1 MFAADRWA
9 EAFIETCEYGNEGD
23 VGSIGQCEAGLAVL
37 KAVFHCFQHIPYTLR
52 GRTAAA
58 RFVGRLDSA
67 LNKCGYT
74 DRERGVET
82 ARAVIFL
89 LIQRDVFQYCNTL
102 IDEIETL
109 LLKKRNILTVILDCA
124 EKPNDGFLESLKT
137 ALKKR
142 NRASDVRITA
152 ALEPRLI
159 AGYRINIGSE
169 REDFSVLGG
178 MEQLERYLAG
188 V

>member
-9 EAFIETCEYGNEGD
+9 EAFIETCEDGD
-23 VGSIGQCEAGLAVL
+23 AGQCEAGLAVL
-37 KAVFHCFQHIPYTLR
+37 KAVFHDFGKPHYSLR
-52 GRTAAA
+52 GSEAAA
-58 RFVGRLDSA
+58 RFIGRLDSA
-67 LNKCGYT
+67 LQKCGYT
-74 DRERGVET
+74 DKGRGVET

-89 LIQRDVFQYCNTL
+89 LIQRDAFQYGSSL
-102 IDEIETL
+102 ISEIETL
-109 LLKKRNILTVILDCA
+109 RLKKQGILAVVLDCA
-124 EKPNDGFLESLKT
+124 EKPDDNFLESLKT

-142 NRASDVRITA
+142 ERVSDVRIA
-152 ALEPRLI
+152 VVLEPKLI

-178 MEQLERYLAG
+178 MSQLERDLAR

>member
-9 EAFIETCEYGNEGD
+9 EAFIETCDAGNEG
-23 VGSIGQCEAGLAVL
+23 SAGQCEAGLAVL
-37 KAVFHCFQHIPYTLR
+37 KAVFHCFRQAPYTLR
-52 GRTAAA
+52 GQAAAA

-67 LNKCGYT
+67 LGKCGYT
-74 DRERGVET
+74 GGERGVET
-82 ARAVIFL
+82 ARAVIFH
-89 LIQRDVFQYCNTL
+89 LIRRDTFRYGSIL
-102 IDEIETL
+102 IDEIEAL

-124 EKPNDGFLESLKT
+124 EKPDDGFIESLKN

-142 NRASDVRITA
+142 NKASDVRITV

-178 MEQLERYLAG
+178 MGQLERDLAG

>member
-9 EAFIETCEYGNEGD
+9 EAFIETCEAGNTGNG
-23 VGSIGQCEAGLAVL
+23 GSACEAGLAVL
-37 KAVFHCFQHIPYTLR
+37 KAVVHCFRQAPYTLR
-52 GRTAAA
+52 GRAEAA
-58 RFVGRLDSA
+58 RFTRRLDTA
-67 LNKCGYT
+67 LARCGYAGG
-74 DRERGVET
+74 ECGVET
-82 ARAVIFL
+82 ARAVIFH
-89 LIQRDVFQYCNTL
+89 LIRRDAFRHVNSL

-109 LLKKRNILTVILDCA
+109 LLKKRNVLTVILDCA
-124 EKPNDGFLESLKT
+124 EKPDDGFLESLKT

-142 NRASDVRITA
+142 KGASDVRITVV
-152 ALEPRLI
+152 LEPRLI

-178 MEQLERYLAG
+178 MTQLERELAG

>member
-1 MFAADRWA
+1 MFAASCWA
-9 EAFIETCEYGNEGD
+9 EAFIETCEDGD
-23 VGSIGQCEAGLAVL
+23 EAGQCEAGLAVL
-37 KAVFHCFQHIPYTLR
+37 KSAFHTVRQTPRALR
-52 GRTAAA
+52 GRAAAA
-58 RFVGRLDSA
+58 RFVGCLDSA
-67 LNKCGYT
+67 LQKCGYT

-82 ARAVIFL
+82 ARAMLFL
-89 LIQRDVFQYCNTL
+89 LIQRDALRHGGSL

-124 EKPNDGFLESLKT
+124 EKPDDGFLESLKT

-142 NRASDVRITA
+142 KRASDVRITVA
-152 ALEPRLI
+152 IEPKLI

-178 MEQLERYLAG
+178 MRQLEQDLAG